1 MVLEPPAPP
10 KNHIILLNVT
20 RAAPDP
26 QKLDEICRM
35 LMVLWRRRGVF
46 RHPQTHGFIGNSKDF
61 NGLGLWGGA
70 RGGSKIIEDV

>member
-20 RAAPDP
+20 RAASDP
-26 QKLDEICRM
+26 QKLDEIRRM

-46 RHPQTHGFIGNSKDF
+46 RHPQTHALIENSWGF
-61 NGLGLWGGA
+61 NGLGLLGGA